1 MNRESLLDSAAHLQ
15 QPSVEAA
22 AEFAA
27 QSMRLA
33 EEVNR
38 VMAGRPDVLRL
49 VGEDNLAMMYDNHRN
64 HARFM
69 ASLFQGYEPQVLVE
83 TVLWVFRAY
92 LAHGFSLAY
101 WPAQLDTWVELFR
114 TELSEETFADISPFY
129 HWLIIHQPQFVALAE
144 GQKPEEPEPAH

>member
-1 MNRESLLDSAAHLQ
+1 MNRENLLDSAAHLQ

-22 AEFAA
+22 AEFDAKA
-27 QSMRLA
+27 LRLA
-33 EEVNR
+33 EEINR
-38 VMAGRPDVLRL
+38 QMAARADVLRL
-49 VGEDNLAMMYDNHRN
+49 VGEDNLAMMFDNHRN

-69 ASLFQGYEPQVLVE
+69 VSLFRGYDPKVLVE

-114 TELSEETFADISPFY
+114 TELSDATFSEIYPFY
-129 HWLIIHQPQFVALAE
+129 HWLIIHQPQFVALAAE
-144 GQKPEEPEPAH
+144 QGTASSPPAH